1 MKKESEKKAL
11 VVLLFFKLYGCL
23 RGAVEPLVGDHLK
36 MRRVSGRLREAVAY
50 ARRSLTRALLHKVF
64 YEEKCGQTYFLE
76 RIFCMQFLC
85 SSIGKSVLF
94 LKVLLI
100 L

>member
-11 VVLLFFKLYGCL
+11 VALLFLNCMAALEVQSNLTQATTSKC
-23 RGAVEPLVGDHLK
+23 EELV
-36 MRRVSGRLREAVAY
+36 VAY
-50 ARRSLTRALLHKVF
+50 ARCSLTRALLHKVF

-76 RIFCMQFLC
+76 RIICMQFLC
-85 SSIGKSVLF
+85 FSIGKSVLF
-94 LKVLLI
+94 LKVLPI

>member
-11 VVLLFFKLYGCL
+11 VALLFLNCMAALEVQSNFPQATTSKC
-23 RGAVEPLVGDHLK
+23 EELV
-36 MRRVSGRLREAVAY
+36 VAY
-50 ARRSLTRALLHKVF
+50 ARWSLTRALLHKVF

-76 RIFCMQFLC
+76 RIICMQFLC
-85 SSIGKSVLF
+85 FSIVKSVLF